1 MNSPK
6 QINYETRPFKFTERK
21 MLLASLQK
29 VCSFFGGDYQ
39 YIGLGGI
46 AYTDFK
52 LFHKE
57 LHVDN
62 LYSIEGGSIP
72 LERLKFNS
80 PYSFI
85 NLLKNKTTIALN
97 DIPLEKKS
105 LLWLDYDGVLDNY
118 MFDDLNIIFRKLPIG
133 SIYIFTCNR
142 ELKDE
147 ENNEYTTELFKE
159 KFGNLIPFGI
169 ENKDFSSQN
178 NYKTIRNMFI
188 NHINSIL
195 RERNRIEYLNFQFHQ
210 LFNIL
215 YQENRGARMYTFGGV
230 ITDNDLKLSDLD
242 INSFNFINTEENAYR
257 IEIPNLTRKEIDLIN
272 SYLYINEEELV
283 KLNIVTKSE
292 VDKYKETYKYM
303 PHYYDIRL

>member
-29 VCSFFGGDYQ
+29 VCSFYGGDYQ

-62 LYSIEGGSIP
+62 LYSIEGGNIP

-195 RERNRIEYLNFQFHQ
+195 RERNRIEDLNFQFHQ

-215 YQENRGARMYTFGGV
+215 YQENRGARMYTFGGI
-230 ITDNDLKLSDLD
+230 ITDNDLNLSDLD

-272 SYLYINEEELV
+272 SYLYVNEEELV

>member
-29 VCSFFGGDYQ
+29 VCNFYGSDYQ

-57 LHVDN
+57 LHIDK

-72 LERLKFNS
+72 MERLKFNS

-85 NLLKNKTTIALN
+85 NLLKNKTTNALN

-118 MFDDLNIIFRKLPIG
+118 MFDDLDIIFRKLPIG

-142 ELKDE
+142 DLKDE
-147 ENNEYTTELFKE
+147 ENNEYTTGLFKE
-159 KFGNLIPFGI
+159 KFGDLIPFSI

-178 NYKTIRNMFI
+178 NYKTIRKMFI
-188 NHINSIL
+188 KHINSIL
-195 RERNRIEYLNFQFHQ
+195 RERNRIENFNFQFHQ
-210 LFNIL
+210 LFNII

-230 ITDNDLKLSDLD
+230 ITDNNFNLSDLD
-242 INSFNFINTEENAYR
+242 INSFNFINTEENAYK

-272 SYLYINEEELV
+272 SYLYVNEEELI
-283 KLNIVTKSE
+283 KLNIVTQAE
-292 VDKYKETYKYM
+292 VDKYRKTYKYL

>member
-29 VCSFFGGDYQ
+29 VCSFYGGDYQ

-62 LYSIEGGSIP
+62 LYSIEGGNIP

-195 RERNRIEYLNFQFHQ
+195 RERNRIEDLNFQFHQ

-215 YQENRGARMYTFGGV
+215 YQENRGARMYTFGGI
-230 ITDNDLKLSDLD
+230 ITDNDLNLSDLD
-242 INSFNFINTEENAYR
+242 VNSFNFINTEENAYR

-272 SYLYINEEELV
+272 SYLYVNEEELV

>member
-29 VCSFFGGDYQ
+29 VCSFYGGDYQ

-62 LYSIEGGSIP
+62 LYSIEGGNIP
-72 LERLKFNS
+72 LERLIFNS

-85 NLLKNKTTIALN
+85 RLLKNKTTIALN
-97 DIPLEKKS
+97 DIPLNKKS
-105 LLWLDYDGVLDNY
+105 LIWLDYDGVLDNY

-147 ENNEYTTELFKE
+147 ENNEYTTELFRE

-169 ENKDFSSQN
+169 ENKDFTSLN

-195 RERNRIEYLNFQFHQ
+195 RERNRIEDLNFQFHQ

-215 YQENRGARMYTFGGV
+215 YQENRGARMYTFGGI
-230 ITDNDLKLSDLD
+230 ITDNDLNLSDLD

-272 SYLYINEEELV
+272 SYLYVNEEELV

>member
-29 VCSFFGGDYQ
+29 VFSFYGGDYQ

-62 LYSIEGGSIP
+62 LYSIEGGNIP

-97 DIPLEKKS
+97 NIPLENKS

-188 NHINSIL
+188 KHINYIL
-195 RERNRIEYLNFQFHQ
+195 RERNRIEDFNFQFHQ

-215 YQENRGARMYTFGGV
+215 YQENRGARMYTFGGI
-230 ITDNDLKLSDLD
+230 ITDNELNISDLD
-242 INSFNFINTEENAYR
+242 IDSFNFINTEENAYK

-272 SYLYINEEELV
+272 SYLNVKEEELV
-283 KLNIVTKSE
+283 KLNIVTKTE
-292 VDKYKETYKYM
+292 VDKYKEIYKYM

>member
-62 LYSIEGGSIP
+62 LYSIEGGNIP

-85 NLLKNKTTIALN
+85 SLLKNKTTIALN

-195 RERNRIEYLNFQFHQ
+195 RERNRIEELNFQFHQ

-215 YQENRGARMYTFGGV
+215 YQENRGARMYTFGGL
-230 ITDNDLKLSDLD
+230 ITDNDLNLSDLD

-272 SYLYINEEELV
+272 SYLYVNEEELV
-283 KLNIVTKSE
+283 KMNIVTKSE